1 MNINFGASMYSDPTM
16 RPHLQKYYEAKYA
29 PIHDRLDA
37 MADQEPQTI
46 QFENADGELVTGKE
60 LSAEQYRKAIPDFDK
75 WLETQQE
82 FSTRM
87 ADFTASSIQNARD
100 MLSHLQENHPD
111 TSSGVNTVFA
121 SGDMILG
128 YLTED
133 GSLVTHEGGAVLQTI
148 SRRASDLGLTGEA
161 KIAYIQKHG
170 AEELARRHG
179 NLQVTSYEGHNIPT
193 KREFAN
199 TWYPHHDVDG
209 NYQSSIKEATKQLE
223 KAEEL
228 YQQQLK
234 NRADMQAFLIRSME
248 ESQNAGAPVTAT
260 ASATANDNAQPTEP
274 EQSTTVTE
282 FLEYMEMTPEEKY
295 FDMFLKEE
303 GLTQEEYEAL
313 PPEDK
318 AEITEKIQNRIEEK
332 MKEDLGIA

>member
-1 MNINFGASMYSDPTM
+1 
-16 RPHLQKYYEAKYA
+16 
-29 PIHDRLDA
+29 
-37 MADQEPQTI
+37 
-46 QFENADGELVTGKE
+46 
-60 LSAEQYRKAIPDFDK
+60 
-75 WLETQQE
+75 
-82 FSTRM
+82 M

-121 SGDMILG
+121 SGDKILG

-209 NYQSSIKEATKQLE
+209 NYQSSIKEATKQLQ

-248 ESQNAGAPVTAT
+248 ESQTAT
-260 ASATANDNAQPTEP
+260 APATANDNTQPAETDE
-274 EQSTTVTE
+274 SLAVAE

-303 GLTQEEYEAL
+303 GLTQEEYDAL

>member
-1 MNINFGASMYSDPTM
+1 MNINFGASIYSDPTM

-29 PIHDRLDA
+29 PIHDRIDV
-37 MADQEPQTI
+37 MANEQPQTI
-46 QFENADGELVTGKE
+46 QFENANGEMVTAKE
-60 LSAEQYRKAIPDFDK
+60 LSADQYRNAIPDFDK
-75 WLETQQE
+75 WLEMQQE
-82 FSTRM
+82 FSARM

-100 MLSHLQENHPD
+100 MLSHLQQNHPD

-121 SGDMILG
+121 SGDKIVG
-128 YLTED
+128 YLNED

-148 SRRASDLGLTGEA
+148 SRRASDLGLTGDA
-161 KIAYIQKHG
+161 KITYIQQHG
-170 AEELARRHG
+170 AEELARRQS
-179 NLQVTSYEGHNIPT
+179 NLQVISYEGKNIPT

-209 NYQSSIKEATKQLE
+209 NYQSSIKEATKQLQ

-248 ESQNAGAPVTAT
+248 ESQTAT
-260 ASATANDNAQPTEP
+260 APATANDNTQPAETDE
-274 EQSTTVTE
+274 SLAVAE

-303 GLTQEEYEAL
+303 GLTQEEYDAL

-318 AEITEKIQNRIEEK
+318 AEITEKIHNRIEEK
-332 MKEDLGIA
+332 MKEDLGLA

>member
-1 MNINFGASMYSDPTM
+1 M
-16 RPHLQKYYEAKYA
+16 
-29 PIHDRLDA
+29 
-37 MADQEPQTI
+37 
-46 QFENADGELVTGKE
+46 TGKE
-60 LSAEQYRKAIPDFDK
+60 LSAEQYRNAVPDFDK
-75 WLETQQE
+75 WLEMQQE
-82 FSTRM
+82 FSSRM
-87 ADFTASSIQNARD
+87 ADFTQKNIENARD
-100 MLSHLQENHPD
+100 MLTHLQDNHPD

-121 SGDMILG
+121 NGDQILG
-128 YLTED
+128 YLTEE
-133 GSLVTHEGGAVLQTI
+133 GGLVTHEGGAALQTI

-170 AEELARRHG
+170 TEELARRHG

-209 NYQSSIKEATKQLE
+209 NYQSSIKEATNQLE

-248 ESQNAGAPVTAT
+248 EDQTTDAPASATST
-260 ASATANDNAQPTEP
+260 ASANDNTQKTDTDNTGA
-274 EQSTTVTE
+274 VAE

-303 GLTQEEYEAL
+303 GLTQEEYDAL

-332 MKEDLGIA
+332 MKEDLGLA

>member
-60 LSAEQYRKAIPDFDK
+60 LSAEQYRNAVPDFDK
-75 WLETQQE
+75 WLEMQQE
-82 FSTRM
+82 FSSRM
-87 ADFTASSIQNARD
+87 ADFTQKNIENARD
-100 MLSHLQENHPD
+100 MLTHLQDNHPD

-121 SGDMILG
+121 NGDQILG
-128 YLTED
+128 YLTEE
-133 GSLVTHEGGAVLQTI
+133 GGLVTHEGGAALQTI

-170 AEELARRHG
+170 TEELARRHG

-209 NYQSSIKEATKQLE
+209 NYQSSIKEATNQLE

-248 ESQNAGAPVTAT
+248 EDQTTDAPASATST
-260 ASATANDNAQPTEP
+260 ASANDNTQKTDTDNTGA
-274 EQSTTVTE
+274 VAE

-303 GLTQEEYEAL
+303 GLTQEEYDAL

-332 MKEDLGIA
+332 MKEDLGLA

>member
-29 PIHDRLDA
+29 PIHDRIDA
-37 MADQEPQTI
+37 MANEEPQTI
-46 QFENADGELVTGKE
+46 QFENADGEMVTAKE
-60 LSAEQYRKAIPDFDK
+60 LSPEQYRKAVPDFDK
-75 WLETQQE
+75 WLEMQQE
-82 FSTRM
+82 FSSRM
-87 ADFTASSIQNARD
+87 ADFTKNNVENARD
-100 MLSHLQENHPD
+100 MLAHLQENHPD
-111 TSSGVNTVFA
+111 TSSGVNTVF
-121 SGDMILG
+121 SNGDQILG
-128 YLTED
+128 YLTEE
-133 GSLVTHEGGAVLQTI
+133 GGLVTHEGGAALQTI

-161 KIAYIQKHG
+161 KIAYITQHG
-170 AEELARRHG
+170 TAELSRRYG
-179 NLQVTSYEGHNIPT
+179 NLQVTSYEGQSIPS

-209 NYQSSIKEATKQLE
+209 NYQSSIKEATSQLE

-228 YQQQLK
+228 YQKQLK

-248 ESQNAGAPVTAT
+248 ESQNANAPVTAAT
-260 ASATANDNAQPTEP
+260 SATANDNAQPTDP
-274 EQSTTVTE
+274 EQNTAVSE

-332 MKEDLGIA
+332 MKEDLGLA